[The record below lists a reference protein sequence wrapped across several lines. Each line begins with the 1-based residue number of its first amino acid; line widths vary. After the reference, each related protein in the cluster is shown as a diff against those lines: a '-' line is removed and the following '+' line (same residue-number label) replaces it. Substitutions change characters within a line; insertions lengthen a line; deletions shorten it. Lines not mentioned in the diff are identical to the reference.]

1 VLLAFLLEER
11 LPEHIGLNYM
21 WIVGDVKEE
30 IQAGKLSLK
39 GKRVV
44 IVCTGHGLKDLKDIT
59 RSMATPIESQIRIR
73 Q

>member
-30 IQAGKLSLK
+30 I
-39 GKRVV
+39 
-44 IVCTGHGLKDLKDIT
+44 TGVNQTSKVN
-59 RSMATPIESQIRIR
+59 RSNFKSEPFSDEK
-73 Q
+73 